1 MIKITLIRRIYEPYE
16 MDYYRECDKTE
27 KLQREIFHLEEER
40 DVALEDA
47 LCWKTL
53 YLKKPLYEKVD
64 DKESIVCA
72 ISKLQLMLEELEDQ
86 M

>member
-1 MIKITLIRRIYEPYE
+1 MNHTKWIITENAIRQ
-16 MDYYRECDKTE
+16 KK

-40 DVALEDA
+40 DIALEDA
-47 LCWKTL
+47 LCWKIL

-86 M
+86 MYEKISKNE